1 MSKRRFITAGLF
13 IALSLPI
20 AIAQSVASNGTNY
33 PGRLVQASLV
43 TVLDAA
49 SVKAGAKIEADTVN
63 NVVLEDGFVVPA
75 GSQLEGRVVGLRKPS
90 KEDTQSAV
98 VLKFTRLKT
107 RNASREVHAT
117 LVAVASI
124 TSANK
129 NPNSA
134 QAGADDISTRAGML
148 GAGSASP
155 MRSPQMAAEDSK
167 DLPDTTPPLSPP
179 VATVGAHVGSVIGLP
194 GVKLSITREGSEFS
208 ASSTVKLNRGLQL
221 MLKVAK

>member
-20 AIAQSVASNGTNY
+20 AIAQSVTSNGTNY

-49 SVKAGAKIEADTVN
+49 SVKTGAKIEADTVN

-107 RNASREVHAT
+107 RNGSRQVHAT

-129 NPNSA
+129 NPNST
-134 QAGADDISTRAGML
+134 QASANDISTRAGML

-167 DLPDTTPPLSPP
+167 DLPETTPPLSPP
-179 VATVGAHVGSVIGLP
+179 VTTVGAHVGSVIGLP
-194 GVKLSITREGSEFS
+194 GVKLSITDEGSEFS